1 MNFPIVRYMAVWP
14 SRRIA
19 KVQIDRCKDKLSG
32 YPLTVTSLEPT
43 IDIGNGQIMYGDAR
57 LPNGFHIADLEVL
70 ELYRSRRQAE
80 KLELE
85 KVHKEYAQLRRD
97 LRTAQRKYKWGLKVV
112 AEYKK
117 FKQIQTPFFVK

>member
-1 MNFPIVRYMAVWP
+1 MNFPIVRYMAHWP
-14 SRRIA
+14 SRRIV

-43 IDIGNGQIMYGDAR
+43 IDIGNGRIMMSDAR
-57 LPNGFHIADLEVL
+57 LVNGFHIAGLEVL
-70 ELYRSRRQAE
+70 ELYRSRKQAE

-85 KVHKEYAQLRRD
+85 KIHKEYAQLRRD